1 VSRIATSYLAL
12 AALYLIVGLTMG
24 IGMGMAHEF
33 RFAPVHGHIN
43 LIGWTT
49 HGLMGLAYRQWPEM
63 AKGNLAASQF
73 LIFAL
78 SAPIFMAGLVLS
90 IGYEQPIVAIA
101 GSVGVFL
108 GALLFALIA
117 ARVWL
122 GDKGV

>member
-12 AALYLIVGLTMG
+12 AALYLIVGLTLG
-24 IGMGMAHEF
+24 IGMGMAHDN
-33 RFAPVHGHIN
+33 RFAQVHAHIN
-43 LIGWTT
+43 LVGWTS

-63 AKGNLAASQF
+63 AKGNLGTSQF

-90 IGYEQPIVAIA
+90 IGYGQPIVAIA

-108 GALLFALIA
+108 GGLLFALVT